1 MNKQK
6 IHYEYELSV
15 NQTQLSDTTFQILN
29 RMEELAEAIKAYS
42 LASFED
48 KSFLL
53 ISNLTQDLIDLYQDE
68 AVCKREIERYETLIK
83 NKKDYGYN
91 K

>member
-6 IHYEYELSV
+6 IHYEYELEMTQNELESV
-15 NQTQLSDTTFQILN
+15 NNQIVKRSGELLKAIQT
-29 RMEELAEAIKAYS
+29 YS

-53 ISNLTQDLIDLYQDE
+53 VNNLTQDLIDLYQDE
-68 AVCKREIERYETLIK
+68 AVCKREIERYETLIN
-83 NKKDYGYN
+83 NK
-91 K
+91 

>member
-6 IHYEYELSV
+6 IHYEYELEMTQNELESV
-15 NQTQLSDTTFQILN
+15 NNQIVKRSGELLKAIQT
-29 RMEELAEAIKAYS
+29 YS

-53 ISNLTQDLIDLYQDE
+53 INNLTQDLIDVYQDA
-68 AVCKREIERYETLIK
+68 AVCKREVERYETLIN
-83 NKKDYGYN
+83 NK
-91 K
+91 